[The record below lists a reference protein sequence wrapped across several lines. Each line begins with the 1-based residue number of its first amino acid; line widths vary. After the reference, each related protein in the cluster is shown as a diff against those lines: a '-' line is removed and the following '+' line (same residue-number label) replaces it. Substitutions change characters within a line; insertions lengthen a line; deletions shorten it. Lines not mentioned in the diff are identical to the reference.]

1 MTFQRKI
8 EIFLIR
14 RYPLELLIFNV
25 GYFSYYQYFFAQDGD
40 CSGVPVVQTQVVYPN
55 ESWNFRKYFR
65 NRIAG
70 FEVYARWARVTW
82 LAIWPKV
89 LDVVPCLRVFSREC
103 WHANF
108 SKVKPPAVNNS
119 INLRTTTIDL
129 AQRSY
134 LSLGHK
140 FHLQSDS

>member
-70 FEVYARWARVTW
+70 FEVYAR
-82 LAIWPKV
+82 
-89 LDVVPCLRVFSREC
+89 
-103 WHANF
+103 
-108 SKVKPPAVNNS
+108 
-119 INLRTTTIDL
+119 
-129 AQRSY
+129 
-134 LSLGHK
+134 
-140 FHLQSDS
+140 